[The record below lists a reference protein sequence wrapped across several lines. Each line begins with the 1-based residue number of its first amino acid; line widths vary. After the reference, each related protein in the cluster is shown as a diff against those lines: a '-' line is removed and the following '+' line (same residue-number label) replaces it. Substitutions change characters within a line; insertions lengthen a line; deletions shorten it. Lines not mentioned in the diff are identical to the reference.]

1 MQFVP
6 NTHRKQSLVVNGYIF
21 TKGKENKDGSINW
34 RCQYSRKVG
43 QERCPVSCTTLNG
56 EFIRRPPNQ
65 HIVDGRLIHAPP
77 SQGKQEAMQCIDSI
91 KTAVKQT
98 MQPLKQLY
106 EKSVNKYLI
115 NENMDLKQFVD
126 FALECPEYETMR
138 SSLGKIRREDTP
150 LLPKSQQSIDLDGQY
165 LVTIYGQR
173 FLLFDIRGKD
183 RIIAYSSDFQKEILG
198 LALQWH
204 VDGTFKTAPHLFAQN
219 NLIHGWLNNEMWPC
233 VTILKL

>member
-21 TKGKENKDGSINW
+21 TKGKDNKDGSINW
-34 RCQYSRKVG
+34 RCQNSRKVG

-77 SQGKQEAMQCIDSI
+77 SQGKQEAMQCVDSI
-91 KTAVKQT
+91 KTVVKQT

-138 SSLGKIRREDTP
+138 SSLGKIRREDRP
-150 LLPKSQQSIDLDGQY
+150 LLPKSQQSMAI
-165 LVTIYGQR
+165 
-173 FLLFDIRGKD
+173 
-183 RIIAYSSDFQKEILG
+183 
-198 LALQWH
+198 
-204 VDGTFKTAPHLFAQN
+204 
-219 NLIHGWLNNEMWPC
+219 
-233 VTILKL
+233 